1 MANVPDNI
9 KAWSFIKK
17 LQDNFT
23 IISDKNDELQA
34 LKTSWQDAGIDTGV
48 EGFPLTPQEVSAANT
63 LIVAMNTFMTD
74 NAAVIDGLLAKNV
87 GSHKGNA
94 LD

>member
-9 KAWSFIKK
+9 KGWSFIKK
-17 LQDNFT
+17 LQDAFT
-23 IISDKNDELQA
+23 VISNTNDQLQD
-34 LKTSWQDAGIDTGV
+34 LKSKWQVANIDVNVG
-48 EGFPLTPQEVSAANT
+48 GFPLTSQEVTAAND
-63 LIVAMNTFMTD
+63 LIVATNTFIND
-74 NAAVIDGLLAKNV
+74 NAAVINGLLEKNV